1 MAALDI
7 MYSNCYI
14 ESTGE
19 FSKLIRVFLP
29 ELSSFDMFLLL
40 NKKNMDSGAILVH
53 THFIFSLLLVPY
65 FLKKKIL

>member
-7 MYSNCYI
+7 MYS
-14 ESTGE
+14 EVDE

-65 FLKKKIL
+65 FLKKKKKFFKK

>member
-7 MYSNCYI
+7 NI